1 MLRIVGDMPEAIA
14 RNRRRSVIVIVL
26 FVLVW
31 VGIGALLGALL
42 GGSTSS
48 RGSAIFTGV
57 AIAGLLAL
65 CGAAFALVSG
75 TRLVLAVSGAQP
87 ADPEQYRQLHD
98 LVEEMAISAGI
109 PKPAVYVI
117 DDPSPNA
124 FATGVSPGRAAITAT
139 TGLLGIMNRDELE
152 GVISHEMSHIKNYD
166 VRLIL
171 VVSTLIG
178 LAGLLASVLWRTA
191 FFVRPRGRDGQQF
204 TLLVIAAGALLTI
217 VAVIVGPLIQ
227 LALSRS
233 REELADVSG
242 VKLTRNPVGLMHAL
256 QKLEQNDKPFAT
268 FNHATAAMCIDDPLQ
283 HHEGWTHRLFDTHP
297 PLEERIA
304 VLQKIAQGQ
313 VA

>member
-1 MLRIVGDMPEAIA
+1 MLRIVRAMPEEIA
-14 RNRRRSVIVIVL
+14 RNQRRSVIVIVL

-42 GGSTSS
+42 GGSTNS

-57 AIAGLLAL
+57 AVAGLLAV
-65 CGAAFALVSG
+65 CGAAFAWVSG

-87 ADPEQYRQLHD
+87 ADPEQYRRLHD

-109 PKPAVYVI
+109 SKPAVYVI

-139 TGLLGIMNRDELE
+139 TGLLGMMNRDELE

-178 LAGLLASVLWRTA
+178 LAALLASVLWRAA
-191 FFVRPRGRDGQQF
+191 FFMRPRGRDGQQF

-227 LALSRS
+227 
-233 REELADVSG
+233 
-242 VKLTRNPVGLMHAL
+242 
-256 QKLEQNDKPFAT
+256 
-268 FNHATAAMCIDDPLQ
+268 
-283 HHEGWTHRLFDTHP
+283 
-297 PLEERIA
+297 
-304 VLQKIAQGQ
+304 
-313 VA
+313 